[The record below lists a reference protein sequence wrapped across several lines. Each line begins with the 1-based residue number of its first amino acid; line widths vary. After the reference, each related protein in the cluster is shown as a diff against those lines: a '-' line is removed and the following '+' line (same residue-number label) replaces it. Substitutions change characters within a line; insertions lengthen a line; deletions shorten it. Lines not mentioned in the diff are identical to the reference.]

1 MRSLLVMLAFLVLL
15 APLSGSVAYGLP
27 VNPSSIVCARV
38 SGEYALFYVN
48 NNIGIVTGL
57 LVYDLSNGTA
67 FTVSTGSDRTV
78 IVGASPSSAGL
89 LVSTLNLTTG
99 ILNIYYLNNITKDKI
114 NLNKYNNT
122 KYVIK
127 VYSSIGSIT
136 SASTSLNTY
145 KMRILG
151 LIAKPS
157 ENNKNTT
164 ITTLPVYIELSVENG
179 KAKITKEYALNA
191 GPNPILPPSSEC
203 TPFIISTTKTSIA
216 ITFVS
221 GEGSPKTLY
230 MTVPEQPDPST
241 IAFQADP
248 YHLVTAY
255 NTVND
260 LRNLTVNLYIMST
273 GSTLSARIVLPDKIL
288 FAKPL
293 EIASLHG
300 NKYIIEMLVAYGGE
314 KLYTGFLTV
323 DFDRKTFTLYIDD
336 PSVPPNYIITGKG
349 VILVDSS
356 GRASLEPYPSN
367 LSSLKGLARVHSG
380 SFEASLLVSAL
391 SSTSTSQFKGITV
404 SMEGSKTHQQASSG
418 KTGGTHQEA
427 PAASASG
434 GGGENSVGSKRK
446 LAAILLILIIITVI
460 VLVIFVLVRKG
471 KLQLKLPRRRGGE
484 PESIEIE
491 F

>member
-15 APLSGSVAYGLP
+15 VPLSGSVAYGLP

-48 NNIGIVTGL
+48 NNIGIVTSL

-99 ILNIYYLNNITKDKI
+99 ILNIYYLNNITKEKI

-122 KYVIK
+122 KYIIK
-127 VYSSIGSIT
+127 VYSNIGSIT
-136 SASTSLNTY
+136 SASTSLDTY
-145 KMRILG
+145 QMRILG

-230 MTVPEQPDPST
+230 ITVPEQPDPST

-260 LRNLTVNLYIMST
+260 LRNLTVNLYKMST

-293 EIASLHG
+293 EIAGLHG

-323 DFDRKTFTLYIDD
+323 DFDRKTFTLYIDN

-349 VILVDSS
+349 IILVDSS

-367 LSSLKGLARVHSG
+367 LSSLKGLARVDSG
-380 SFEASLLVSAL
+380 SFETSLLVSAL

-404 SMEGSKTHQQASSG
+404 SMKGSKTPQSSSG

-427 PAASASG
+427 PATSASS
-434 GGGENSVGSKRK
+434 GGGENTVGSKRK
-446 LAAILLILIIITVI
+446 LVAILLILIIITVI
-460 VLVIFVLVRKG
+460 VLAIFVLVRKG